1 MIDTTFDFRLDAGG
15 RDPDAYS
22 ATLRRYHQ
30 FLWSKPLPDGRV
42 FELDVTTKGTYLHHR
57 SDAGEFWLSSDSVI
71 QTYTRWGVKP
81 KVLDAF
87 LPAQLARFFA
97 VGYTIGGM
105 MVFPGNQ
112 VDRKPT
118 INATRGLLRT
128 VIGDRMDLTLEC
140 IRRHYLGEKSPLGET
155 LLRYRDFFALFG
167 DFRGYVDFFL
177 LQDLV
182 SEEGADVAFFAP
194 FDGFASSAIP
204 QDVATYRGFMERST
218 AFVQAR
224 NARMAAWAASGRL
237 GGERSTTQ
245 ASP

>member
-22 ATLRRYHQ
+22 PTLRRYHQ
-30 FLWSKPLPDGRV
+30 FLWSKPLPDGRP

-57 SDAGEFWLSSDSVI
+57 SPAGEFGLSSDSVI

-81 KVLDAF
+81 AVLDAF
-87 LPAQLARFFA
+87 SPSQLARFFA
-97 VGYTIGGM
+97 IGYTIGGM

-140 IRRHYLGEKSPLGET
+140 VRRHYLGEKSPLGET

-182 SEEGADVAFFAP
+182 RDDGTGVVFFAP
-194 FDGFASSAIP
+194 FDSFASTAIP
-204 QDVATYRGFMERST
+204 QDVETYRGFMEHNV

-224 NARMAAWAASGRL
+224 NERMAAWAASRTKG
-237 GGERSTTQ
+237 
-245 ASP
+245 